1 MERAK
6 RNVHVSV
13 VVEENNCEYLSTN
26 FLHQIMFFFFF
37 RGVVIATCQNSGTL
51 QQHEHGCVMDDTR
64 NIIDPTITSNR
75 ENHL

>member
-13 VVEENNCEYLSTN
+13 VVEENSCEYLSTN

-37 RGVVIATCQNSGTL
+37 QGGGYSDLPKLWDTATA
-51 QQHEHGCVMDDTR
+51 
-64 NIIDPTITSNR
+64 
-75 ENHL
+75 